1 MTFPSPRRSPSR
13 PRRLPPL
20 RGAGRTLGTVA
31 WLLVL
36 QAVLVSAF
44 VLPGYKPEPHHVP
57 VGVVGPDQVA
67 RALEAKGADDFTVH
81 RYASE
86 AEARKAV
93 EERDVYGA
101 VVAANGA
108 KHVLIASAASNTVAQ
123 MLRGAAGDVPVQDLK
138 PLDPDDPRGST
149 INLLMLPLISV
160 CFTSVLVLG
169 SLRLRARTLLVA
181 IGLLSALG
189 GLAVVALLAKGL
201 GAMPGPYLSLA
212 GVMALTVLAMALPT
226 AALHRL
232 LGQAGIGIGAV
243 LFLVLANPASGN
255 GSAPELLP
263 GFWRAFGQLMPPG
276 AGGTGLRN
284 TSYFDGNAVTG
295 PLVVLGCFALVGGLG
310 VLAADALR
318 RRRGTASPAQ
328 EEPLARL
335 DRAA

>member
-1 MTFPSPRRSPSR
+1 
-13 PRRLPPL
+13 
-20 RGAGRTLGTVA
+20 
-31 WLLVL
+31 
-36 QAVLVSAF
+36 
-44 VLPGYKPEPHHVP
+44 
-57 VGVVGPDQVA
+57 
-67 RALEAKGADDFTVH
+67 
-81 RYASE
+81 
-86 AEARKAV
+86 
-93 EERDVYGA
+93 
-101 VVAANGA
+101 
-108 KHVLIASAASNTVAQ
+108 
-123 MLRGAAGDVPVQDLK
+123 
-138 PLDPDDPRGST
+138 
-149 INLLMLPLISV
+149 
-160 CFTSVLVLG
+160 
-169 SLRLRARTLLVA
+169 
-181 IGLLSALG
+181 
-189 GLAVVALLAKGL
+189 
-201 GAMPGPYLSLA
+201 MPGPYLSLA